1 MKVRVTK
8 KLSSEPILV
17 PIRTEFIKLQDF
29 MKFANVCESGGMAKT
44 FIQNEQVT
52 VNGEICT
59 QRGKKLR
66 PGDTVGFLGN
76 VWAVSQEEA

>member
-8 KLSSEPILV
+8 KLANEPILI
-17 PIRTEFIKLQDF
+17 PITTEFIKLQDF

-44 FIQNEQVT
+44 FIQNEQVQ
-52 VNGEICT
+52 VNVETCT

-66 PGDTVGFLGN
+66 GGDTVTFMGN
-76 VWAVSQEEA
+76 TWQVSQGSV

>member
-8 KLSSEPILV
+8 KLSSEPIEI
-17 PIRTEFIKLQDF
+17 PISTEFIKLQDF

-44 FIQNEQVT
+44 FIQNEQVQ
-52 VNGEICT
+52 VNGETCV

-66 PGDTVGFLGN
+66 PGDAVTFLGN
-76 VWAVSQEEA
+76 TWKVTQEAL

>member
-8 KLSSEPILV
+8 KLSGEPIVV

-44 FIQNEQVT
+44 FI
-52 VNGEICT
+52 
-59 QRGKKLR
+59 
-66 PGDTVGFLGN
+66 
-76 VWAVSQEEA
+76 